1 MPLQTTKRE
10 RYILAIVLGL
20 LLLGFVGLLVL

>member
-10 RYILAIVLGL
+10 RLILAIVLGL
-20 LLLGFVGLLVL
+20 LLLGFLGLQIL

>member
-10 RYILAIVLGL
+10 RLILSIVLGL
-20 LLLGFVGLLVL
+20 LLLGFLGLLIL